1 MTAPSP
7 WESLDDDALFGE
19 VLAMRSADRSA
30 KAGSPRRNAEL
41 GLRLGEL
48 LSRWRR
54 PGLYVIRRVLASY
67 RRDAAADHEEL
78 LQDAIAK
85 LLERG
90 LDQYRGSAAEGAA
103 DEPPRAGA
111 ARTFFLRIVKHTAID
126 HCRKKREELAAPSP
140 TGDEPEHAGPEIGVA
155 MDRARREADRDEAV
169 EVYWRAFERLRV
181 EHPSEAEAWDLY
193 HHQEIGDHDVCAE
206 RLGISVVNSYKR
218 VSRAQAH
225 LKLFLLETRD

>member
-1 MTAPSP
+1 
-7 WESLDDDALFGE
+7 
-19 VLAMRSADRSA
+19 MRSAASGDR
-30 KAGSPRRNAEL
+30 EL

-48 LSRWRR
+48 LARWRR

-90 LDQYRGSAAEGAA
+90 LDQYRGGAVEGAPSPGA
-103 DEPPRAGA
+103 TPDEPPRSGA

-126 HCRKKREELAAPSP
+126 HCRKKREELAAPSRSA
-140 TGDEPEHAGPEIGVA
+140 TSDGGDEPEHAAPEIGVA
-155 MDRARREADRDEAV
+155 VERARREAARDEAI
-169 EVYWRAFERLRV
+169 EVYWRAFERLRL

-193 HHQEIGDHDVCAE
+193 HHQEIGDHEVCAAQ
-206 RLGISVVNSYKR
+206 LGISVVNSYKR

-225 LKLFLLETRD
+225 LKLYLLEARD